1 MKLTKKFHR
10 DIIDTD
16 TKTFIKLGV
25 QSFYT
30 TNSAIKL
37 NKCHVL

>member
-10 DIIDTD
+10 DIIDTH

-25 QSFYT
+25 
-30 TNSAIKL
+30 
-37 NKCHVL
+37 